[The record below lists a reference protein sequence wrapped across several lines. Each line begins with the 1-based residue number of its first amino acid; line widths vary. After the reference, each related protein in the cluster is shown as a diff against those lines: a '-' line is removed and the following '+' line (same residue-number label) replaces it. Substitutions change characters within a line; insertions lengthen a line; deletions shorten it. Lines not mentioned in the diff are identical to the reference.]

1 MWLALSV
8 ALIGQSEPAGRYSHC
23 AVVYNGHMI
32 VYGGRGFQHSEHAQK
47 TLTTLGDVWSLDM
60 EVMSWSLLL
69 GEGKSGPPDVD
80 PSDPGQRSS
89 HACVML
95 RSSEDEGELLV
106 FGGLSG
112 RTVSDQ
118 RPASAEQ
125 KIRNDVWKLRL
136 KGGGGGSVSAT
147 WEHVAVAGTAPRP
160 RSDHRFGFGSGLGFG
175 SGSGLGLGLGLGL
188 ARIASLNS

>member
-8 ALIGQSEPAGRYSHC
+8 ALLGQSEPAGRYSHC

-60 EVMSWSLLL
+60 EAMSWSLLL

-136 KGGGGGSVSAT
+136 KGGGGA
-147 WEHVAVAGTAPRP
+147 A
-160 RSDHRFGFGSGLGFG
+160 
-175 SGSGLGLGLGLGL
+175 
-188 ARIASLNS
+188 

>member
-60 EVMSWSLLL
+60 EAMSWSLLL
-69 GEGKSGPPDVD
+69 GEGESGPPDID

-106 FGGLSG
+106 FGGLAG
-112 RTVSDQ
+112 RTASDQ

-136 KGGGGGSVSAT
+136 KGPGGGRVSAT
-147 WEHVAVAGTAPRP
+147 WEHVAVVGTAPSP
-160 RSDHRFGFGSGLGFG
+160 RSDHRLGLGIGFGFGFGFG
-175 SGSGLGLGLGLGL
+175 FGLGLGFSPN
-188 ARIASLNS
+188 RWP